1 MHLFPYEETR
11 EEKAARRAAG
21 WAAWAIAVI
30 LIVSVTGALAGCA
43 GERYVSDEQDAA
55 LREACEPAGCRVM
68 PLPVWKRIEDI
79 LRAITGMQG
88 S

>member
-1 MHLFPYEETR
+1 MHLFPFEETQD
-11 EEKAARRAAG
+11 EKHARRAAG
-21 WAAWAIAVI
+21 WAIAVI

-55 LREACEPAGCRVM
+55 LRATCEPAGCRVV
-68 PLPVWKRIEDI
+68 PLPLWKQIEEI
-79 LRAITGMQG
+79 LRAITGVQP